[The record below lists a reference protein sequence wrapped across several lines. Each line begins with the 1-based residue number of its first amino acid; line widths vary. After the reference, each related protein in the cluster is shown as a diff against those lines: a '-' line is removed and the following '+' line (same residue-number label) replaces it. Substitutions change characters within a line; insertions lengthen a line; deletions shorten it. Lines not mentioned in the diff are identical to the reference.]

1 MTNQSKQ
8 LSMRESMDSL
18 SQLLLRPRP
27 GAEVDLKRKLLG
39 LSREEFGAFLEMAQ
53 LNHVIVRGLNVLL
66 DSKAEECGN
75 DVRVKQAREALDAEL
90 SRVRTA
96 TLFLH
101 EVCQS
106 LEDSGHRVIVI
117 KSLDHWPDLGS
128 DLDLFTDSHPRDICK
143 FMTENLHATLA
154 PRSWGDRLANKWN
167 FQIPGLPEAI
177 EIHIGRLGQTGEQ
190 AAIASSLIERSRL
203 IQIQDQTFRVASI
216 ADRLMIS
223 TLQRMYRHFFFR
235 LSDVI
240 DSAEVMDAGLVDYNE
255 LWVQATQ
262 AGIWEG
268 VAAYLKIVSDY
279 VKNYRGW
286 GPELPQF
293 VKIAARFGGE
303 KVYYGNSFL
312 RVPIMPQ
319 SVGLYRTQLA
329 GILKKGELHNGARLG
344 LLPWLATAA
353 VLGQKLTGSDKGI
366 W

>member
-1 MTNQSKQ
+1 MKNQSKQ

-18 SQLLLRPRP
+18 SQLLLGPRQGP
-27 GAEVDLKRKLLG
+27 GIELSRRLFG
-39 LSREEFGAFLEMAQ
+39 LSNQEFSDFLDLAQ
-53 LNHVIVRGLNVLL
+53 LNHVIVRGLNILL
-66 DSKAEECGN
+66 DAKGGERGN
-75 DVRVKQAREALDAEL
+75 DACVKLAQEALDAEQ
-90 SRVRTA
+90 SRIRTA
-96 TLFLH
+96 THFLH
-101 EVCQS
+101 EVCQT
-106 LEDSGHRVIVI
+106 LEDRGHRAVVI

-128 DLDLFTDSHPRDICK
+128 DLDLYTDSRPRDICK
-143 FMTENLHATLA
+143 FMTEYLHATISA
-154 PRSWGDRLANKWN
+154 RSWGDRLACKWN

-190 AAIASSLIERSRL
+190 AAIASTLIERSRL
-203 IQIQDQTFRVASI
+203 KEIQGHTFRVASI

-240 DSAEVMDAGLVDYNE
+240 DSAELMDADLVDYNE
-255 LWVQATQ
+255 LRAQATQ

-279 VKNYRGW
+279 VKNYRGT

-293 VKIAARFGGE
+293 VKDGARFGGE
-303 KVYYGNSFL
+303 KVYYGKSFL

-329 GILKKGELHNGARLG
+329 GILKKGELQNGARLG
-344 LLPWLATAA
+344 LLPMLATAA
-353 VLGQKLTGSDKGI
+353 ALGQKLTGSDKGI